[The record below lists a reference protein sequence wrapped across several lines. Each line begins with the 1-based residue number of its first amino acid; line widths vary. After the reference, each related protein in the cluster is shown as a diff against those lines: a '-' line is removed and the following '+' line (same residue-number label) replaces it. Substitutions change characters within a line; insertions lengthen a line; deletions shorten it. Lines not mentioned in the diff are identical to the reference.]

1 MANSYQ
7 KYCEFSWELGNEP
20 NSLPHQLNFTLP
32 ARQLGEVRGCFQVD
46 CDDCDDCDDGD
57 DCDDD
62 NSDDLPSHA
71 A

>member
-1 MANSYQ
+1 MVDNYQ
-7 KYCEFSWELGNEP
+7 KYFGVSWELGNEP

-46 CDDCDDCDDGD
+46 CDYCDDCD

-62 NSDDLPSHA
+62 NSDDLASQA